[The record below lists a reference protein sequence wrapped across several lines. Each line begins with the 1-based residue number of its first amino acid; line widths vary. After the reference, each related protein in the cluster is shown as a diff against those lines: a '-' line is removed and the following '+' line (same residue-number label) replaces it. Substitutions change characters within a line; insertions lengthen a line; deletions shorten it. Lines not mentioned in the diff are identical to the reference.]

1 MSVFGNLTNDGL
13 EETNDRLGGFNVR
26 DTDAYLGTIKV
37 AYAGQSQGGA
47 RKVTLVVNLS
57 DGEYSETIY
66 DTTKKGENWFLN
78 QNDKSKKVPLPGFT
92 TIDDICLV
100 TTGKPL
106 SEQDTEEKVVKV
118 YDYDEKKELPKSV
131 PVLTELTGQK
141 VILGI
146 LKSVV
151 DKNVKNDSTG
161 EYEPS
166 GETREENTIEKV
178 FHYPSKVTVV
188 EAREAQ
194 KAGRDAEATFYDK
207 WVEKNKGQTRNRAKG
222 TDGKGGQS
230 GRPGG
235 GAPQA
240 GGGQQKKTNSLFGGN
255 K

>member
-1 MSVFGNLTNDGL
+1 MASSIFIPDMVD
-13 EETNDRLGGFNVR
+13 ETPNGIFASQPNRAVLPV
-26 DTDAYLGTIKV
+26 IV
-37 AYAGQSQGGA
+37 ATSS
-47 RKVTLVVNLS
+47 S
-57 DGEYSETIY
+57 DGQAESKALELGAWDFVTKPY
-66 DTTKKGENWFLN
+66 DGQIIRFRLKNAIDAAVDHHDMVIVNAGSSAGTEDYTVHILRELGEVVIHGVAV
-78 QNDKSKKVPLPGFT
+78 KP
-92 TIDDICLV
+92 
-100 TTGKPL
+100 GKP
-106 SEQDTEEKVVKV
+106 
-118 YDYDEKKELPKSV
+118 
-131 PVLTELTGQK
+131 

-146 LKSVV
+146 IKSVV

-178 FHYPSKVTVV
+178 FHHPSKVTVV

-207 WVEKNKGQTRNRAKG
+207 WVEKNKGVTRNKAKG
-222 TDGKGGQS
+222 ASGNGGNS

-240 GGGQQKKTNSLFGGN
+240 GGGQQKKTNSLFGG